1 MNKIILIDD
10 NCQNQR
16 AAYGASYIDGGE
28 FESCL
33 VHLEELNE
41 ASDFSF
47 LDNAACVMLHD
58 SLTDNVDGNFIVGS
72 RMAREIILNKII
84 ERNIP
89 YVLFSD
95 GHSIIGDWTPDNKNA
110 VKSIKKSEFYR
121 NLKAFLDLYKV
132 SGIIDLRLIAF
143 GANSDKR
150 EIVYIL
156 HQLIDDLENYKDKDL
171 VSLEI
176 LDEVLYLRF
185 FELAK
190 NVTTSSYAKVCQMV
204 SEHKLTVSN
213 LRIYLNLLAS
223 RAIRYTGIVPK
234 YKILALGDVKTRE
247 RLSSIENIEFADL
260 LSFQLGEKGEMDM
273 FNHILKNVPNDTDA
287 IVIDVDS
294 TDNPDSCLAYALG
307 VRLSLHSKGKAA
319 LAPIVFISFVTSDIF
334 KGSQYSSLLMT
345 KGVSFENPSFVKTA
359 ILQIEPL
366 SQNDYCSG
374 FLDFVKVKPNATE
387 GRHSIANQWGAD
399 TLSRIIGLEP
409 TDVISVKNA
418 RESLYFKYILAM
430 SLDCDKIQNIL
441 SGQMPSSVE
450 NSIPSTNAAG
460 CRILLIDDEADK
472 GWGDV
477 LKQLFKGAKFECFN
491 GTASDYQ
498 ALPEQYRKG
507 IEDAVYDLILL
518 DLRMNGLQEEENL
531 NPEDFSGM
539 KILKAI
545 KSYNKGTQV
554 IMLTASNKAWNMK
567 ALLDAG
573 ADGYYIKESPEYA
586 FSQTY
591 SLSNAKELARSIS
604 RCINNGYLRDI
615 YTKIMQIKELIENG
629 NLYGKRTEEILG
641 SIEIAFDLLARSDN
655 RNEYKSYAYL
665 QLFLAIEE
673 YVKMPSV
680 IDLSESGLYLYN
692 GNQRYRILVSKSK
705 SDSGATIYDSKI
717 SMSNGHY
724 CIKNGRFANRFV
736 DTNFLVSTVLIYKF
750 GKENSSATGWTK
762 IYKARNEKAA
772 HPKSGI
778 ITIDD
783 IERILNFMLFF
794 FNDQNA
800 KWRNIEDA
808 FPDVK
813 IEDQLAALQN
823 KFNRK

>member
-58 SLTDNVDGNFIVGS
+58 SLTDNVDGTFIVGS

-150 EIVYIL
+150 ETVYII
-156 HQLIDDLENYKDKDL
+156 HQLIDDLDNYKDKDL

-190 NVTTSSYAKVCQMV
+190 NVATSSYAKVCQMV

-223 RAIRYTGIVPK
+223 RAIRYTGIAPK

-247 RLSSIENIEFADL
+247 RLSGIENIEFADL
-260 LSFQLGEKGEMDM
+260 ASFQLGEKGERDM

-319 LAPIVFISFVTSDIF
+319 LAPIVFMSSVTSDIF

-418 RESLYFKYILAM
+418 RESLYFRYILAL

-441 SGQMPSSVE
+441 TGQMPSSVE

-472 GWGDV
+472 GWDDV
-477 LKQLFKGAKFECFN
+477 LKQLFKGAKFECCN
-491 GTASDYQ
+491 GTATDYQ

-531 NPEDFSGM
+531 NPDDFSGM

-567 ALLDAG
+567 ALIDAG

-591 SLSNAKELARSIS
+591 SLSNAKELANSIN
-604 RCINNGYLRDI
+604 RCLSNSYLRRI
-615 YTKIMQIKELIENG
+615 YSKIDQVKTLIEKSNIFED
-629 NLYGKRTEEILG
+629 RTEEILCK
-641 SIEIAFDLLARSDN
+641 INVAFDLIARSD
-655 RNEYKSYAYL
+655 RHKEYCAYAYI
-665 QLFLAIEE
+665 QLFLIIEE

-680 IDLSESGLYLYN
+680 FDYTDSDLFLYN
-692 GNQRYRILVSKSK
+692 GSQRYRILKDKTTKS
-705 SDSGATIYDSKI
+705 GIPTYNAKI
-717 SMSNGHY
+717 SMDNGHY
-724 CIKNGRFANRFV
+724 CIKESKYRNRFI
-736 DTNFLVSTVLIYKF
+736 DTNFLVSAMLIFKF
-750 GKENSSATGWTK
+750 GKDNSSALKWTK
-762 IYKARNEKAA
+762 IYQTRNDAA
-772 HPKSGI
+772 HPKEYT
-778 ITIDD
+778 ITIEDFD
-783 IERILNFMLFF
+783 RIMDFMLYFF
-794 FNDQNA
+794 DESKA
-800 KWRNIEDA
+800 KWRRIEDA